1 MPDLLVAILYQLPCA
16 NTELYCPYRLVAKSI
31 KIKARRNSFFI
42 TAKLSIIYKNKAKT
56 LKKCNYYI
64 ISLLAKVDN
73 K

>member
-1 MPDLLVAILYQLPCA
+1 MAILYQLPCA
-16 NTELYCPYRLVAKSI
+16 NTELYCPYILVVKSI
-31 KIKARRNSFFI
+31 KIKAERNNFFI
-42 TAKLSIIYKNKAKT
+42 TAKLSIILKTKAKT